1 MASITLHKTQVSDP
15 PIAQFIFSDTR
26 FAWVWVI
33 VRLYMAY
40 TWIISGWGK
49 FNNPAW
55 VNTGDALK
63 GYWVNALKIDPKP
76 VITFDW
82 YRQFIQFMVD
92 TQAWTWF
99 AKIVVAGEL
108 LIGIALLLG
117 VFTGIAAF
125 FGGFMNWNFMMAGTT
140 SVNPVF
146 FTFSILLIL
155 AWKTAG
161 YWGVDRYLLPLLG
174 TPWRPGSILN
184 QNALAREDKAC
195 GCGPDCGCRS
205 TQIPVSATAP
215 AE

>member
-1 MASITLHKTQVSDP
+1 MARTITYQPSQIADP
-15 PIAQFIFSDTR
+15 PFTRFFFSDTR
-26 FAWVWVI
+26 MAWLWAI

-40 TWIISGWGK
+40 TWITSGWGK

-55 VNTGDALK
+55 VNTGEALK
-63 GYWVNALKIDPKP
+63 GYWLNALKVDPKP

-82 YRQFIQFMVD
+82 YRAFIQLLVD

-99 AKIVVAGEL
+99 SKLVVAGEL

-117 VFTGIAAF
+117 AFTGIAAV
-125 FGGFMNWNFMMAGTT
+125 FGGLMNWSFMMAGTT

-146 FTFSILLIL
+146 LLLSVLLIV

-161 YWGVDRYLLPLLG
+161 YWGLDRILLPVLG
-174 TPWRPGSILN
+174 TPWRPGYVASP
-184 QNALAREDKAC
+184 QKSQ
-195 GCGPDCGCRS
+195 P
-205 TQIPVSATAP
+205 SAAP